1 MITKEITLTNY
12 DWVSDEAALLNAC
25 IRDSK
30 LLAMLSNCTRL
41 NILGF
46 TSVENAH
53 DSDDCLGYVE
63 FYFEPEDEM
72 LYTLGMKS

>member
-12 DWVSDEAALLNAC
+12 EWTSDEAALLNAC
-25 IRDSK
+25 IRDAN
-30 LLAMLSNCTRL
+30 LTAMLTQCRRL
-41 NILGF
+41 NIIGF

-53 DSDDCLGYVE
+53 DSEDCLGFVE